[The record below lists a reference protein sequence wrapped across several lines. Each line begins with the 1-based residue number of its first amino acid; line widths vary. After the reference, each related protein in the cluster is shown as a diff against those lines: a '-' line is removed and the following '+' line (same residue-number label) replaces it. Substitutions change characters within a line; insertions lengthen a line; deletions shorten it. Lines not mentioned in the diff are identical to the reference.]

1 MKYEVKCMNKYLF
14 PLLTKYLFHLFL
26 LMALLMPL
34 QAFGQRSGNAATYAR
49 DAASI
54 VSKYKREMQQI
65 RAKVTAMP
73 ADSDAA
79 PMSPYFYRLFG
90 PGVFYRSVME
100 KQLKLDYALPEDG
113 AFSGYPVQESPLQT
127 TDLIKDRQQMNASID
142 EILFRAYAEQPHLFH
157 YHDAQIAAQT
167 TVDEQSVASTKAED
181 LASIYNKVEG
191 VKDVADVLDS
201 IDVDIQIVKPNFW
214 KTSGKFSLQ
223 FTQNYFS
230 ENWYKGGNNNVTM
243 LSSLLLEANYN
254 DQKRV
259 TWDNK
264 LDLRLGF
271 VTATSDSIHRYLSN
285 NDKIQLNSKL
295 GIKAAKNWFYTV
307 SAEAKTQFLPGHKAN
322 DRRTYSKFLA
332 PLDVYVSL
340 GMDWK
345 PKFKNGNT
353 FSLALLPFSYKM
365 RLIDDNDEDIHRSN
379 NMVGKDF
386 QQDFGSKIEFNSKIT
401 IVKDLTWKC
410 RCFYFTSYEY
420 VEAEMENVLSF
431 QFNKYISSE
440 VYTLWRFDD
449 NRSRKYYD
457 DTLGF
462 FQFKEYFT
470 LGLAYNF

>member
-1 MKYEVKCMNKYLF
+1 M
-14 PLLTKYLFHLFL
+14 
-26 LMALLMPL
+26 
-34 QAFGQRSGNAATYAR
+34 QRT
-49 DAASI
+49 
-54 VSKYKREMQQI
+54 
-65 RAKVTAMP
+65 
-73 ADSDAA
+73 
-79 PMSPYFYRLFG
+79 L
-90 PGVFYRSVME
+90 
-100 KQLKLDYALPEDG
+100 
-113 AFSGYPVQESPLQT
+113 
-127 TDLIKDRQQMNASID
+127 
-142 EILFRAYAEQPHLFH
+142 
-157 YHDAQIAAQT
+157 
-167 TVDEQSVASTKAED
+167 SVASTSAED
-181 LASIYNKVEG
+181 LSSIYNKVDEI
-191 VKDVADVLDS
+191 KDVADVLDS
-201 IDVDIQIVKPNFW
+201 VDVDLQIVRPNFW
-214 KTSGKFSLQ
+214 TTTGKFSLQ

-243 LSSLLLEANYN
+243 LSNLVLEANYN

-259 TWDNK
+259 SWDNK

-295 GIKAAKNWFYTV
+295 GIKAAKNWYYTV
-307 SAEAKTQFLPGHKAN
+307 SAEAKSQFLPGHKAN

-345 PKFKNGNT
+345 PKFKNGNS

-365 RLIDDNDEDIHRSN
+365 RLIDDDDVDIHRSN

-401 IVKDLTWKC
+401 IVKGLTWKC

-420 VEAEMENVLSF
+420 VESEMENVLSF

-449 NRSRKYYD
+449 NRDIKYYD
-457 DTLGF
+457 HTLGY

>member
-1 MKYEVKCMNKYLF
+1 MNKYLF
-14 PLLTKYLFHLFL
+14 PVLLT
-26 LMALLMPL
+26 MAFSVSL
-34 QAFGQRSGNAATYAR
+34 QVFSQRAGRAAAYSREAS
-49 DAASI
+49 SI
-54 VSKYKREMQQI
+54 VSKYKRELTQI
-65 RAKVTAMP
+65 RKNL
-73 ADSDAA
+73 ADISVDSAESQ
-79 PMSPYFYRLFG
+79 MSPYYYKLFG
-90 PGVFYRSVME
+90 PGVFFRSVLDD
-100 KQLKLDYALPEDG
+100 KFKLDYTLPNDWSSPQQLSDG
-113 AFSGYPVQESPLQT
+113 ILERHH
-127 TDLIKDRQQMNASID
+127 INASIND
-142 EILFRAYAEQPHLFH
+142 VLLGLYAENPQLFH
-157 YHDAQIAAQT
+157 YSDAQIASEE
-167 TVDEQSVASTKAED
+167 TVSPLSVASTSAED
-181 LASIYNKVEG
+181 LSSIYNKVDEI
-191 VKDVADVLDS
+191 KDVADVLDS
-201 IDVDIQIVKPNFW
+201 VDVDLQIVRPNFW
-214 KTSGKFSLQ
+214 TTTGKFSLQ

-243 LSSLLLEANYN
+243 LSNLVLEANYN

-259 TWDNK
+259 SWDNK

-295 GIKAAKNWFYTV
+295 GIKAAKNWYYTV
-307 SAEAKTQFLPGHKAN
+307 SAEAKSQFLPGHKAN

-345 PKFKNGNT
+345 PKFKNGNS

-365 RLIDDNDEDIHRSN
+365 RLIDDDDVDIHRSN

-401 IVKDLTWKC
+401 IVKGLTWKC

-420 VEAEMENVLSF
+420 VESEMENVLSF

-449 NRSRKYYD
+449 NRDMKFYD
-457 DTLGF
+457 DTIGY

>member
-14 PLLTKYLFHLFL
+14 PVFAKHWFHLVL
-26 LMALLMPL
+26 LMAFLMPVDVYS
-34 QAFGQRSGNAATYAR
+34 QRSVGAAAYTREAS
-49 DAASI
+49 SI
-54 VSKYKREMQQI
+54 VSKYKKEMLQLHKNI
-65 RAKVTAMP
+65 TDVP
-73 ADSDAA
+73 ADSDAV
-79 PMSPYFYRLFG
+79 PMSPYYYRLFG
-90 PGVFYRSVME
+90 PGVFFRSVLDD
-100 KQLKLDYALPEDG
+100 QLKLDFTLPKDKE
-113 AFSGYPVQESPLQT
+113 ESPLQT
-127 TDLIKDRQQMNASID
+127 TDLIRERQQMNTAID
-142 EILFRAYAEQPHLFH
+142 NVLFRTYAAQPGLFH

-167 TVDEQSVASTKAED
+167 TVDEQSAASTKTED
-181 LASIYNKVEG
+181 LASIYNKVES

-201 IDVDIQIVKPNFW
+201 IDFDIQIVKPNFW

-243 LSSLLLEANYN
+243 LSNLVLEANYN
-254 DQKRV
+254 DQKRI

-295 GIKAAKNWFYTV
+295 GIKAAKNWYYTV
-307 SAEAKTQFLPGHKAN
+307 SAEAKSQFLPGHKAN
-322 DRRTYSKFLA
+322 DRRTYSKFMA

-345 PKFKNGNT
+345 PKFKNGNS

-365 RLIDDNDEDIHRSN
+365 RLIHDDDVDIHRSN
-379 NMVGKDF
+379 NMVDKDF

-401 IVKDLTWKC
+401 VVKGLTWKC

-420 VEAEMENVLSF
+420 VESEMENVLSF

-449 NRSRKYYD
+449 NRSRKFYD

-470 LGLAYNF
+470 LGLSYNF

>member
-1 MKYEVKCMNKYLF
+1 MYKYLF
-14 PLLTKYLFHLFL
+14 PVLFV
-26 LMALLMPL
+26 MALGMSSHLS
-34 QAFGQRSGNAATYAR
+34 AQRSAYSR
-49 DAASI
+49 EASAI
-54 VSKYKREMQQI
+54 VSKYKRELTQLRKNLAAQEE
-65 RAKVTAMP
+65 
-73 ADSDAA
+73 DSTG
-79 PMSPYFYRLFG
+79 MTISPYLFRLFG
-90 PGVFYRSVME
+90 PGVFYRSVVDDRF
-100 KQLKLDYALPEDG
+100 KLDYSLPG
-113 AFSGYPVQESPLQT
+113 TSFRLQST
-127 TDLIKDRQQMNASID
+127 EVMDERDRLNASID
-142 EILFRAYAEQPHLFH
+142 EVLMGVYGEHPDMFH
-157 YHDAQIAAQT
+157 YHDAQIAAET
-167 TVDEQSVASTKAED
+167 TVSPVSVVETKAED
-181 LASIYNKVEG
+181 LASIYDKVEEI
-191 VKDVADVLDS
+191 KDVAQVLDN
-201 IDVDIQIVKPNFW
+201 IDVDLQIKKPNFW
-214 KTSGKFSLQ
+214 KTTGKFSFQ

-230 ENWYKGGNNNVTM
+230 ENWYKGGNNNITL
-243 LSSLLLEANYN
+243 LSNLTLEANYN
-254 DQKRV
+254 DQKRIQ
-259 TWDNK
+259 WDNK

-271 VTATSDSIHRYLSN
+271 VTATSDSIHRYLTN
-285 NDKIQLNSKL
+285 NDKIDLTSKL

-307 SAEAKTQFLPGHKAN
+307 STEAKSQFMPGHKAN

-365 RLIDDNDEDIHRSN
+365 RLINDDEETIHNSY
-379 NMVGKDF
+379 NMKGKDF

-401 IVKDLTWKC
+401 VVKNLTWKC
-410 RCFYFTSYEY
+410 RCYYFTSYEY
-420 VEAEMENVLSF
+420 CESELENVLSF

>member
-1 MKYEVKCMNKYLF
+1 MSMNRHWFSLLF
-14 PLLTKYLFHLFL
+14 AMLFL
-26 LMALLMPL
+26 MSL
-34 QAFGQRSGNAATYAR
+34 QAFPQRTGSAAAYSREAS
-49 DAASI
+49 SI
-54 VSKYKREMQQI
+54 VSKYKRELTQI
-65 RAKVTAMP
+65 RKNVSEMP
-73 ADSDAA
+73 DDTTETS
-79 PMSPYFYRLFG
+79 MSPYYYQLFG
-90 PGVFYRSVME
+90 PGVFIRSVLDH
-100 KQLKLDYALPEDG
+100 QLNLNYTLPGEE
-113 AFSGYPVQESPLQT
+113 ESPLQT
-127 TDLIKDRQQMNASID
+127 TGAIQDRQHINSFID
-142 EILFRAYAEQPHLFH
+142 NVLLGIYAEQPYHIH
-157 YHDAQIAAQT
+157 YSDAQIAAESAISP
-167 TVDEQSVASTKAED
+167 VSVIETKAED

-191 VKDVADVLDS
+191 IKDVADVLDNVE
-201 IDVDIQIVKPNFW
+201 VDLQIVKPNFW
-214 KTSGKFSLQ
+214 TTSGKFSFQ

-230 ENWYKGGNNNVTM
+230 DNWYKGGNNNVTM
-243 LSSLLLEANYN
+243 LSNLVLEANYN
-254 DQKRV
+254 NQKRV

-271 VTATSDSIHRYLSN
+271 VTATSDSVHRYLTN

-295 GIKAAKNWFYTV
+295 GIKAAKNWYYTV
-307 SAEAKTQFLPGHKAN
+307 SAEAKSQFLPAHKAN
-322 DRRTYSKFLA
+322 DRRTYSKFMA

-345 PKFKNGNT
+345 PKFHNGNS

-365 RLIDDNDEDIHRSN
+365 RLIRDDDIDIHRSN

-401 IVKDLTWKC
+401 VVKGLTWKC
-410 RCFYFTSYEY
+410 RCFYFTSYKY

-449 NRSRKYYD
+449 NRERKFYD
-457 DTLGF
+457 DNIGY

>member
-1 MKYEVKCMNKYLF
+1 MNKCLF
-14 PLLTKYLFHLFL
+14 PLLLAMMFFVS
-26 LMALLMPL
+26 L
-34 QAFGQRSGNAATYAR
+34 QGFSQRAGSAAAYSREAS
-49 DAASI
+49 SI
-54 VSKYKREMQQI
+54 VSKYKRELTQL
-65 RAKVTAMP
+65 RKNVGEMP
-73 ADSDAA
+73 ADSNDLQ
-79 PMSPYFYRLFG
+79 MSPYYYRLFG
-90 PGVFYRSVME
+90 PGVFFRSVVDD
-100 KQLKLDYALPEDG
+100 QLKLNYTLPYDI
-113 AFSGYPVQESPLQT
+113 ESPLQT
-127 TDLIKDRQQMNASID
+127 TDAIRERQRINASID
-142 EILFRAYAEQPHLFH
+142 DVLLGAYAEYPHLFH
-157 YHDAQIAAQT
+157 YSDAQIASEQT
-167 TVDEQSVASTKAED
+167 VSPVFVAGTTAED
-181 LASIYNKVEG
+181 LSSIYNKVEEI
-191 VKDVADVLDS
+191 KDVADVLDS
-201 IDVDIQIVKPNFW
+201 VEVDLLIVKPNFW
-214 KTSGKFSLQ
+214 TTTGKFSLQ

-230 ENWYKGGNNNVTM
+230 DNWYKGGNNNVTM
-243 LSSLLLEANYN
+243 LSNLVLEANYN

-295 GIKAAKNWFYTV
+295 GIKAAKNWYYTV
-307 SAEAKTQFLPGHKAN
+307 SAEAKSQFLPGHKAN

-345 PKFKNGNT
+345 PKFKNGNS

-365 RLIDDNDEDIHRSN
+365 RLIDDDDEDIHRSN

-386 QQDFGSKIEFNSKIT
+386 QQDFGSKIEFNSQIK

-420 VEAEMENVLSF
+420 VESEMENVLSF

-440 VYTLWRFDD
+440 IYTLWRFDD
-449 NRSRKYYD
+449 NRSQKDYD
-457 DTLGF
+457 DTLGY